1 MLYCIRYYYMELIVN
16 SENDTLELGK
26 KIAGQLDIGDI
37 VILTGELGSGKTKL
51 TEGILSYFGLSEE
64 VSSPTFTI
72 VNEYDTPNLK
82 IFHFDLYRLAD
93 IDEFSAIGGEEYFE
107 KGACIIEW
115 GEMVED
121 YIPDRYLK
129 LEFKTTD
136 ENQRVINITKVGN
149 INIEI

>member
-1 MLYCIRYYYMELIVN
+1 MELIVN

-51 TEGILSYFGLSEE
+51 TEGVLSYFGLSEE

-82 IFHFDLYRLAD
+82 IFHFD
-93 IDEFSAIGGEEYFE
+93 S
-107 KGACIIEW
+107 
-115 GEMVED
+115 
-121 YIPDRYLK
+121 
-129 LEFKTTD
+129 
-136 ENQRVINITKVGN
+136 
-149 INIEI
+149 